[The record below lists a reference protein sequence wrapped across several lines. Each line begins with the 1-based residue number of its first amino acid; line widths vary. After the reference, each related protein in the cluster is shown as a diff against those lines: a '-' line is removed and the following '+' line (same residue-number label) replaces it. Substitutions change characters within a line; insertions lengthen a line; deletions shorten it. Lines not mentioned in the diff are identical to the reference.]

1 MPTDRLASEWPSALQ
16 DLLVPLSSEGPPSLP
31 RRSFLKLAGAT
42 GLALGAFPMAAVAQV
57 AAAADGAL
65 KPHQQPS
72 AFVQI
77 DSDGTVTVVI
87 NRLEF
92 GQGVQTGLP
101 MILAEELDADWS
113 KVRSRLGTNDM
124 AYADPIAGIHT
135 TGGSSSTRNSYAQY
149 RELGARARA
158 MLLAVAATRWNVDT
172 ATLRTQSGEVLG
184 LGGKRLTYGEL

>member
-16 DLLVPLSSEGPPSLP
+16 DLLVPVSSEGPPSLP

-42 GLALGAFPMAAVAQV
+42 GLALGAFPMAAAAQG

-65 KPHQQPS
+65 KAHQQPS

-77 DSDGTVTVVI
+77 DADGTVTVVI

-101 MILAEELDADWS
+101 IILAEELDADWS
-113 KVRSRLGTNDM
+113 KVRSVHGTNAP
-124 AYADPIAGIHT
+124 AYIDPVYGMHM
-135 TGGSSSTRNSYAQY
+135 TGGSGSIAHSFTQY
-149 RELGARARA
+149 RELGARTRA
-158 MLLAVAATRWNVDT
+158 MLISAAAT
-172 ATLRTQSGEVLG
+172 
-184 LGGKRLTYGEL
+184 